1 MTAPRSNIQLERMP
15 QACRSR
21 APSERVVTSR
31 HLAGPSERGLCWT
44 VGIAS
49 QCRQFI
55 IELLLQLC
63 GKRMWVTQALDA
75 DEGTDSERLTRSM
88 RASENK
94 HMYQ

>member
-1 MTAPRSNIQLERMP
+1 M
-15 QACRSR
+15 
-21 APSERVVTSR
+21 
-31 HLAGPSERGLCWT
+31 
-44 VGIAS
+44 GIAS

-88 RASENK
+88 RASENE